1 MADQAAPRSLQD
13 LHAIVTGGGTGIGAA
28 ITRRLAQLG
37 LRVSILGRRA
47 APLEALCEQVPG
59 TAAFTADV
67 TDPAAVDAAFTKA
80 RDTFGPIS
88 VLVNNAGIATSSPFV
103 DTSLTDWQRLLDVNL
118 TGAFHCIQA
127 ALPAMR
133 AAGWGRV
140 VNIASTAGLKGY
152 PFVVGYCASKHGLIG
167 MTRAL
172 ALELAREGITVNAVC
187 PGYTETELVEDAL
200 RNISTESSRSRE
212 EAMRRL
218 TSLNPQRRLIRPEE
232 VAEAVAWLCSPGAA
246 AITGQAI
253 AVAGG
258 EVM

>member
-1 MADQAAPRSLQD
+1 MTDPAPPPSLQG

-47 APLEALCEQVPG
+47 APLEALCEQIPG
-59 TAAFTADV
+59 TAAYTADIA
-67 TDPAAVDAAFTKA
+67 DPAAVETVFARAGDA
-80 RDTFGPIS
+80 FGPIS
-88 VLVNNAGIATSSPFV
+88 VLVNNAGIALSSPV
-103 DTSLTDWQRLLDVNL
+103 ADTPLGDWQRQLDVNL
-118 TGAFHCIQA
+118 TGAFLCIQA

-152 PFVVGYCASKHGLIG
+152 RFVAGYCASKHGLIG
-167 MTRAL
+167 LTRAL

-187 PGYTETELVEDAL
+187 PGYTETDLVEDAL
-200 RNISTESSRSRE
+200 RNISTESGRSRE
-212 EAMRRL
+212 EALRRL

-232 VAEAVAWLCSPGAA
+232 VADAVAWLCGPTAA
-246 AITGQAI
+246 AVTGQAI